1 MKVLIIEDE
10 RQTADRLE
18 DLILKYDKTIRIL
31 GKIASVEKTL
41 VYFSQ
46 REAVMP
52 DLIFLDIHL
61 EDDLGF
67 RIFEELK
74 LTIPVIFTTAFNE
87 YALRAF
93 KTYSIDYLLKPIDY
107 EELCE
112 AIDKYKNMFGPQN
125 NIDRF
130 EQFLENFNKSNYKN
144 RFMVSV
150 GTRLQSIS
158 VPEIA
163 YFSYERKTTLVNTTD
178 GKFYSMDYS
187 LDKLLELLDPKQF
200 FRINRS
206 YVVSLSSIRA
216 INQYPTGKLILELV
230 PKTQSE
236 VIVSVDRITSFKE
249 WLGK

>member
-18 DLILKYDKTIRIL
+18 GLILKYDKTIQIL

-41 VYFSQ
+41 AYFGQ
-46 REAVMP
+46 QEAVMP

-74 LTIPVIFTTAFNE
+74 LTIPIIFTTAFNE

-107 EELCE
+107 DELCE
-112 AIDKYKNMFGPQN
+112 AIDKFKNMFGHQN
-125 NIDRF
+125 NRDRF
-130 EQFLENFNKSNYKN
+130 DQFLENFSKSTYKD
-144 RFMVSV
+144 RFLVSV

-158 VPEIA
+158 LQEIA

-206 YVVSLSSIRA
+206 YVVSLSSIRS
-216 INQYPTGKLILELV
+216 INQYPAGKLILELV
-230 PKTQSE
+230 PKTNSE
-236 VIVSVDRITSFKE
+236 VLVSIDRITSFKE